1 MDTGDIM
8 KNERTGIEFE
18 SVKGKDS
25 GPEVVKTMKK
35 RNGFVMLFES
45 IRQAKRFIIFVIGV
59 TVILIGIVM
68 IFLPGPAIIVIP
80 LGLLILATEFVWARI
95 LLDHVKGLLKRGGKN
110 KKGR

>member
-8 KNERTGIEFE
+8 KNERAGKESD
-18 SVKGKDS
+18 SVKGKYIRL
-25 GPEVVKTMKK
+25 EVVKTMKK
-35 RNGFVMLFES
+35 RNGFAMLFES
-45 IRQAKRFIIFVIGV
+45 IRQVKRFIIFVIGV